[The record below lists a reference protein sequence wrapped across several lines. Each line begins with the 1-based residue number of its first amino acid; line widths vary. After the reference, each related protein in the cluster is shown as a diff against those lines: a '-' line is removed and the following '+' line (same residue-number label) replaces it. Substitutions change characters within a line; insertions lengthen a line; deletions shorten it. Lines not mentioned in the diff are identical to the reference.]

1 MLVYAI
7 LSTCKFGTRISISM
21 EVSKKESKVCTV
33 LTHWQMCPQF
43 SLWLAADPKNTQ
55 SSQVAHDSLD
65 SSTSQHVLGMGHDDS
80 RNPLVE

>member
-21 EVSKKESKVCTV
+21 EVSKTLK
-33 LTHWQMCPQF
+33 
-43 SLWLAADPKNTQ
+43 